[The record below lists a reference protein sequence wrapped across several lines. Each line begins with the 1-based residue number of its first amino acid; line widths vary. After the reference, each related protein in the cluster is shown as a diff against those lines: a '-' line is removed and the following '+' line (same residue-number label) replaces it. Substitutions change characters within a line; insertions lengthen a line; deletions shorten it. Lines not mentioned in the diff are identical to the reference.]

1 MRARRV
7 EAVDCR
13 PLPDLA
19 GGGVTIAII
28 GGGFSGAALA
38 LQLARHAAAD
48 SRILVFEPGAQLG
61 LGLAYAT
68 QDPSHRLNAR
78 AARMS
83 LLADEPAHFSDWIAA
98 TGACADDAQAALPD
112 GRLFPRRAVF
122 GRYVAATLA
131 PWVASGRIVH
141 VRATAAALTWR
152 DGAWSIRDSD
162 GRLLQADLAVL
173 ATGHAPPAIPAVLAP
188 LCGHPGFIEAPLH
201 QGRLQAIDRA
211 AEVLI
216 IGTGL
221 SMADCVATLDRN
233 GHTGRICAISRRGQL
248 PRPHAQVEHAPFD
261 GLGAPPVTA
270 LALLRGVRAALA
282 AAAAAGLAWQ
292 SVFDGLRR
300 DAEALWAALP
310 AVERRR
316 LLRHARPF
324 WDTHRHRLPP
334 PTAEILRRR
343 LGDGSLLIRQAGIA
357 GAAPAGARMTVSLR
371 LPGRQAQATD
381 SYDVVLLTAGAGRLC
396 DAKDGLLRALLAAG
410 VVMLDETGQGLRCD
424 GEGRA
429 HCAPAPG
436 RLFLLGPP
444 ARGSLA
450 DTTGVPEIAR
460 HASAMARHI
469 LAAAPPAA
477 RGTGAAAAR
486 FGSHA

>member
-1 MRARRV
+1 MRARRA
-7 EAVDCR
+7 EAVDGR
-13 PLPDLA
+13 PLCNLA

-38 LQLARHAAAD
+38 LQLARQAAAD

-61 LGLAYAT
+61 LGLAYGT
-68 QDPSHRLNAR
+68 QDPSHRVNAR

-83 LLADEPAHFSDWIAA
+83 IVAEQPAHFSDWIVA

-131 PWVASGRIVH
+131 PWLENGRIVH
-141 VRATAAALTWR
+141 VRAAVAALTWQ
-152 DGAWSIRDSD
+152 DGAWSVRDST
-162 GRLLQADLAVL
+162 GRVVRADLTVL
-173 ATGHAPPAIPAVLAP
+173 ATGHVPPVVPPVLAP
-188 LCGHPGFIEAPLH
+188 LCGHPGFIEAPLQ

-211 AEVLI
+211 ADVLI

-221 SMADCVATLDRN
+221 SMADCVATLHQN

-248 PRPHAQVEHAPFD
+248 PRPHAQVEHAPFED
-261 GLGAPPVTA
+261 FGAPPVTA
-270 LALLRGVRAALA
+270 LALLRRVRAALA
-282 AAAAAGLAWQ
+282 AAAAAALPWQ

-300 DAEALWAALP
+300 DAEMLWAALP
-310 AVERRR
+310 AAERRR

-334 PTAEILRRR
+334 PTADILRRR
-343 LGDGSLLIRQAGIA
+343 LGDGSLLIRQAVIG
-357 GAAPAGARMTVSLR
+357 GAAPAGARMDVR
-371 LPGRQAQATD
+371 LHLPRRQAATD

-396 DAKDGLLRALLAAG
+396 DATSGLLRALLEAG
-410 VVMLDETGQGLRCD
+410 VVMLDETGQGLRGD
-424 GEGRA
+424 AEGRA

-450 DTTGVPEIAR
+450 DNTGVPEIAR
-460 HASAMARHI
+460 QAAAMARHI
-469 LAAAPPAA
+469 LAFAPPTA
-477 RGTGAAAAR
+477 GGPGAAAAR
-486 FGSHA
+486 FGWHA